1 MFKILS
7 VKPDID
13 THHRSINKGTIRS
26 QQAPT
31 LLAAAMTGIVLLS
44 GCQQQEAAEEPVP
57 ESSQT
62 KEKTAA
68 EDSQPMRRS
77 DSAAARI
84 EQFQPLYV
92 AQAQGLQQ
100 RLQAEYE
107 SLQAADAPNSGNDL
121 LLASPDNEADATENN
136 NAASSQAANSSAANN
151 NSTTTNSSSSSSI
164 NSSSPDAVVNNPNSA
179 QATNDK
185 SAVVSSSAN
194 DNATNTDTDTDI
206 NTSTEVGE
214 RDLTVL
220 KRISLEP
227 RKPVMLSEEQ
237 LIERYQQAMEAL
249 YQPVTTP
256 LSAEEVDTLINIA
269 TLVPQLFEHAEIAG
283 RLSAKSPAL
292 ARLIIQHQVWEQI
305 EAQQVLD
312 MQQMK
317 VDQQQ
322 EFERLMAKFNET
334 IKGYDEQIAK
344 YEQTLKEFQ

>member
-1 MFKILS
+1 MFKNLL
-7 VKPDID
+7 VKPDGE
-13 THHRSINKGTIRS
+13 THHTYINTRLLNEAIMPPRTRS
-26 QQAPT
+26 
-31 LLAAAMTGIVLLS
+31 LLAAAMTGILLLS
-44 GCQQQEAAEEPVP
+44 GCQQQAEAPVADN
-57 ESSQT
+57 SQP
-62 KEKTAA
+62 KEKTSV
-68 EDSQPMRRS
+68 EDSQPMRKS

-84 EQFQPLYV
+84 EQFQPLYLV
-92 AQAQGLQQ
+92 QAKSLQQ

-107 SLQAADAPNSGNDL
+107 SLQAADASGSGNDL
-121 LLASPDNEADATENN
+121 LPDNTPTASVDNAKPSNAANPVANTTDSERIAKPTITDSAADTNNSNSESDVSNDSEVDADA
-136 NAASSQAANSSAANN
+136 
-151 NSTTTNSSSSSSI
+151 ST
-164 NSSSPDAVVNNPNSA
+164 DA
-179 QATNDK
+179 
-185 SAVVSSSAN
+185 
-194 DNATNTDTDTDI
+194 DI

-227 RKPVMLSEEQ
+227 RKPVMLSDEQ
-237 LIERYQQAMEAL
+237 IIDSYQQAIEAL

-269 TLVPQLFEHAEIAG
+269 TLTPQLFEHAEIAG

-305 EAQQVLD
+305 EAQQVMD

-317 VDQQQ
+317 IDQQQ

-334 IKGYDEQIAK
+334 IQGYDEQIAK

>member
-1 MFKILS
+1 MFKLLP

-13 THHRSINKGTIRS
+13 IDTDTRHRSINKTMIRPYK
-26 QQAPT
+26 APT
-31 LLAAAMTGIVLLS
+31 LLAAALTGVLLVS
-44 GCQQQEAAEEPVP
+44 SCQQQAEEPIP
-57 ESSQT
+57 DTNQT
-62 KEKTAA
+62 SEQTTA
-68 EDSQPMRRS
+68 EDSQPMRKS

-84 EQFQPLYV
+84 EQFQPLYL
-92 AQAQGLQQ
+92 AQAKGLQQ

-107 SLQAADAPNSGNDL
+107 SLQAADASDSGNDL
-121 LLASPDNEADATENN
+121 LDDSTTAVSVDNAKPSNTTNPVANNTDSEQIAKPATTDS
-136 NAASSQAANSSAANN
+136 AAVATANN
-151 NSTTTNSSSSSSI
+151 NSESNANS
-164 NSSSPDAVVNNPNSA
+164 NSDIDATA
-179 QATNDK
+179 E
-185 SAVVSSSAN
+185 
-194 DNATNTDTDTDI
+194 TDI

-227 RKPVMLSEEQ
+227 RKPVMLTDEQ
-237 LIERYQQAMEAL
+237 IIESYQQAMETL

-256 LSAEEVDTLINIA
+256 LSAEDIDTLINIA
-269 TLVPQLFEHAEIAG
+269 TLVPQVFEHAEIAG

-305 EAQQVLD
+305 EAQQVID

-317 VDQQQ
+317 ITQQQ
-322 EFERLMAKFNET
+322 EFETLMAKFNET

>member
-1 MFKILS
+1 MFKLLP

-13 THHRSINKGTIRS
+13 TDTRRRSINKAMIRPYK
-26 QQAPT
+26 APT
-31 LLAAAMTGIVLLS
+31 LLAAALTGVLLVS
-44 GCQQQEAAEEPVP
+44 GCQQQAEEPVP
-57 ESSQT
+57 DTNQT
-62 KEKTAA
+62 SEQTSA
-68 EDSQPMRRS
+68 EDSQPMRKS

-84 EQFQPLYV
+84 EQFQPLYL
-92 AQAQGLQQ
+92 AQAKGLQQ

-107 SLQAADAPNSGNDL
+107 SLQAADASDSGNDL
-121 LLASPDNEADATENN
+121 LPDSTTAVSVDNAKPSNTANPVANNTDSEQIAKPATTDSAAVATANSNGDSGANSNADTDATAE
-136 NAASSQAANSSAANN
+136 
-151 NSTTTNSSSSSSI
+151 
-164 NSSSPDAVVNNPNSA
+164 
-179 QATNDK
+179 
-185 SAVVSSSAN
+185 
-194 DNATNTDTDTDI
+194 TDI

-227 RKPVMLSEEQ
+227 RKPVMLTDEQ
-237 LIERYQQAMEAL
+237 IIESYQQAMETL

-256 LSAEEVDTLINIA
+256 LSAEDVDTLINIA
-269 TLVPQLFEHAEIAG
+269 TLVPQVFEHAEIAG

-305 EAQQVLD
+305 EAQQVID

-317 VDQQQ
+317 ITQQQ
-322 EFERLMAKFNET
+322 EFETLMAKFNET

>member
-1 MFKILS
+1 MFKFLS
-7 VKPDID
+7 AESDID
-13 THHRSINKGTIRS
+13 SHNDSINQGRLCLRPS
-26 QQAPT
+26 SM
-31 LLAAAMTGIVLLS
+31 LLAATMTGLLFLT
-44 GCQQQEAAEEPVP
+44 GCQQKPAEEPVIDYD
-57 ESSQT
+57 QT
-62 KEKTAA
+62 TEKTSV
-68 EDSQPMRRS
+68 EDSEPMPQS

-107 SLQAADAPNSGNDL
+107 SLQAADASGGDAL
-121 LLASPDNEADATENN
+121 LLEGAPDTTANDDGNLGNQVTASNTPDDSGLPATEASDSNVSEQASVP
-136 NAASSQAANSSAANN
+136 AA
-151 NSTTTNSSSSSSI
+151 TEGDVT
-164 NSSSPDAVVNNPNSA
+164 DA
-179 QATNDK
+179 
-185 SAVVSSSAN
+185 
-194 DNATNTDTDTDI
+194 DI

-227 RKPVMLSEEQ
+227 RKPVMLSEAQ
-237 LIERYQQAMEAL
+237 IIESYQQAMEAL

-256 LSAEEVDTLINIA
+256 LSAEDINTLINIA
-269 TLVPQLFEHAEIAG
+269 TLTPQLFEHAEIAG
-283 RLSAKSPAL
+283 RVSAKSPAL

-317 VDQQQ
+317 INQQQ
-322 EFERLMAKFNET
+322 EFETLMTKFNET
-334 IKGYDEQIAK
+334 IKDYDEQIAK